1 MKRKMKRS
9 TFLLGVGGAAALAS
23 FRLQSSEGAQTGRP
37 NVLWVITDDQPPYMM
52 ESLPVTKEKIRD
64 LGIEFTLGSAD
75 VPLCG
80 PARVSLLTGL
90 SVTTH
95 KCDTNRTWSKFL
107 NSSLGLQERTVAR
120 YMQDVGYATGHFGK
134 YINGYGSDTAVPPHW
149 NRWRATKG
157 DASDDGDNVTTPN
170 QGNVDG
176 TWIDI
181 AGPTS
186 MWAAEECAKFVGES
200 INSSW
205 FAQYCPSIPHAP
217 YFPTSDSEHLF
228 DGAMRDASVTS
239 VNEADMSD
247 KPTWMR
253 NLPLADIAAV
263 QAEYE
268 GKLEELAD
276 LDSKGMRPILAALEN
291 TGQLA
296 NTVIFCTSDNGYLH
310 AEHRLRKKDR
320 PYWESSQVPFFVKG
334 PGVKGPDPGPVRPI
348 SNVLVNHTDLMP
360 TTCAIAGVT
369 LPSPDQ
375 VDGRSMLP
383 YLGANSFSSWRKRML
398 ITGSNDVGGQLNP
411 GGSNEPS
418 GRWWLLR
425 EGDLAFILRENGTK
439 ELYTMGTDPYQERST
454 TRTADPALIQ
464 SLLTKV
470 KELRAAKGVKRRQL
484 EEAT

>member
-9 TFLLGVGGAAALAS
+9 TFLLGVGGAAALSS
-23 FRLQSSEGAQTGRP
+23 FRLSPSEGAQSGRP
-37 NVLWVITDDQPPYMM
+37 NVLWVITDDQPQYMM
-52 ESLPVTKEKIRD
+52 ESLPVTRRKIRD
-64 LGIEFTLGSAD
+64 LGIDFALGSAD

-107 NSSLGLQERTVAR
+107 NSSLGLQKRTVAR
-120 YMQDVGYATGHFGK
+120 YLQGVGYATGHFGK
-134 YINGYGSDTAVPPHW
+134 YINGYGSDTAVPPYW

-157 DASDDGDNVTTPN
+157 DASDSGGNVTTPN

-181 AGPTS
+181 DGPTS
-186 MWAAEECAKFVGES
+186 VWAAEECKKFVSENVGS
-200 INSSW
+200 PW
-205 FAQYCPSIPHAP
+205 FAHYCPSIPHAP
-217 YFPTSDSEHLF
+217 YFPTTDSEHLF
-228 DGAMRDASVTS
+228 DGAKRVAPS

-253 NLPLADIAAV
+253 NLPLADAAAV

-276 LDSKGMRPILAALEN
+276 LDSKGMDPILTALEA

-296 NTVIFCTSDNGYLH
+296 NTVIFFISDNGYLH

-320 PYWESSQVPFFVKG
+320 PYWESSEVPFFVKG
-334 PGVKGPDPGPVRPI
+334 PGVKGPDPVTGRPTI

-360 TTCAIAGVT
+360 TTCAIAGVSV
-369 LPSPDQ
+369 PPDQ

-383 YLGANSFSSWRKRML
+383 YLGAGSFSSWRKRML

-425 EGDLAFILRENGTK
+425 EADLAFILRENGTK
-439 ELYTMGTDPYQERST
+439 ELYTMGTDAYQERST
-454 TRTADPALIQ
+454 HRTADPALIQ

-470 KELRAAKGVKRRQL
+470 KEMRVASGEKRRQL
-484 EEAT
+484 EV